1 MGKIIII
8 DDDEKLCSK
17 LVRYFKDFQLELEAF
32 HRPDEGISA
41 IKDHKYDV
49 LILDGMLPGKDG
61 FEVCKELRTF
71 TNIPIIFLT
80 GRVEETDKILGLEY
94 GADDYVT
101 KPFSIRELVARVKS
115 QLRRVSHKDDQ
126 VKEMGNAGLVL
137 NPGSYTTTYK
147 DEKIELTATEF
158 EILKFLV
165 ENKGQTKSREE
176 IMEGLYGDT
185 WDAFDRSLDIA
196 ISRIRKK
203 LKSACPDIEFIKTV
217 RLKGYIF
224 VDHS

>member
-1 MGKIIII
+1 MSKIIII
-8 DDDEKLCSK
+8 DDDEKLCTK
-17 LVRYFKDFQLELEAF
+17 LVGYFKDFSLDLEAF
-32 HRPDEGISA
+32 HRPDDGIKA
-41 IKDHKYDV
+41 IKDSDFNV

-61 FEVCKELRTF
+61 FEVCKELRSF

-101 KPFSIRELVARVKS
+101 KPFSVRELVARVKS
-115 QLRRVSHKDDQ
+115 QLRRTSLKDDS
-126 VKEMGNAGLVL
+126 VKEMSSSGLIL
-137 NPGSYTTTYK
+137 NPGSYTTSYENK
-147 DEKIELTATEF
+147 AIDLTATEF
-158 EILKFLV
+158 EILKFLA

-203 LKSACPDIEFIKTV
+203 LKAACPDIEFIKTV